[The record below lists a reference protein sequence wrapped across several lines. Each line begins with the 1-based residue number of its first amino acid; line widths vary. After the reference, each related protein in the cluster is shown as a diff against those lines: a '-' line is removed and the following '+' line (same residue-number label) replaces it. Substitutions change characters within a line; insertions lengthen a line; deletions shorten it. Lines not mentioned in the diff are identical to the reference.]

1 MTDAQKADVLVEVL
15 ATLIEAV
22 KAGGSM
28 GVPAGHMYAMLMS
41 KLSLEQFEKL
51 MNLAVKS
58 GMVRHVNHCYYYV
71 VK

>member
-1 MTDAQKADVLVEVL
+1 MTDEEKIAEVI

-22 KAGGSM
+22 KVAGSM

-41 KLSLEQFEKL
+41 KLTLAQFQKL
-51 MNLAVKS
+51 MDLTVRT

-71 VK
+71 AK